1 MHRVPSCTALRF
13 SPATLCSVG
22 RELRRWRSDH
32 PEQAGVSCGQETGV
46 QGAQYIKGMNTRIG
60 QGSDKV
66 GKIEARRGSG
76 AGGRRDTEQVEGS
89 REVGVPEDQE

>member
-1 MHRVPSCTALRF
+1 
-13 SPATLCSVG
+13 
-22 RELRRWRSDH
+22 
-32 PEQAGVSCGQETGV
+32 
-46 QGAQYIKGMNTRIG
+46 MNTRIG